1 MKIVYLHYHILD
13 LLGTKIQNIMKTK
26 QVIVTINGQAQSVY
40 IAADAGVDKIGN
52 KGFVVYSFPAKQPE
66 PSDVSNGSL
75 LVDTIFKTEDEA
87 LKEGEKVVR
96 EKVKVFI
103 SNAKKEIA
111 KQQKTNKRRK

>member
-1 MKIVYLHYHILD
+1 
-13 LLGTKIQNIMKTK
+13 MKTK
-26 QVIVTINGQAQSVY
+26 QIIVTINGQAQSVY

-66 PSDVSNGSL
+66 PTDIRNESL
-75 LVDTIFKTEDEA
+75 LIDTIFKTEDEA
-87 LKEGEKVVR
+87 LKEGEKIVK

-103 SNAKKEIA
+103 ANAKKELA